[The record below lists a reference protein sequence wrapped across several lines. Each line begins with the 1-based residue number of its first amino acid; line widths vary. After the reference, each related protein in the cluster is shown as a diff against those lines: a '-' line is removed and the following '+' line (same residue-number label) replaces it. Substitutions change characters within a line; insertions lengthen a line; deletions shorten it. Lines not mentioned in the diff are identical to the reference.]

1 MAKRGK
7 HYRRVLGLVDRI
19 RRYDL
24 TAAVA
29 LVKEMHY
36 VKFDEMLEVAFR
48 LGVDPRKADQM
59 VRGTVMLPHGVGKV
73 PRIAVFAKGEKALEA
88 EKAGADIIGAEDLI
102 EKVRGGFF
110 EFDRTLATPDIMGQ
124 VGKIGKILGPKGL
137 MPNPKAGTVTFDI
150 AKAVEEMKKGRLEF
164 RVDKAGNVHLPVG
177 RYSFAQT
184 QLEENIKA
192 AIDAIQRSRPS
203 SAKGTYLRTLHVSGT
218 MTPSVEL
225 DITGFRR

>member
-19 RRYDL
+19 KRYDL
-24 TAAVA
+24 GAAVA

-88 EKAGADIIGAEDLI
+88 EKAGGRHHRR
-102 EKVRGGFF
+102 RG
-110 EFDRTLATPDIMGQ
+110 FDRKGPWRIFRIRPDVGTPDIMGQ

-137 MPNPKAGTVTFDI
+137 MPNPK
-150 AKAVEEMKKGRLEF
+150 GRN
-164 RVDKAGNVHLPVG
+164 G
-177 RYSFAQT
+177 
-184 QLEENIKA
+184 
-192 AIDAIQRSRPS
+192 
-203 SAKGTYLRTLHVSGT
+203 YL
-218 MTPSVEL
+218 
-225 DITGFRR
+225 